1 MNKLVSY
8 IVGGLSIGLAALPV
22 SSYAADTSLKK
33 VAATKSSPPHVSR
46 NKDNCDHEMMGYGH
60 GMMGYGGGM
69 MGGFGHGSMMME
81 SPRLHWVMSLSLSD
95 DQRAKINKL
104 SDALRHRNWATMGQ
118 IQDESDKLRDL
129 YEADKRDP
137 KAIDSEYQKVFD
149 LKRQMIRAM
158 LETQNQV
165 EDLLTPEQLAQL
177 KELRHKH
184 GAMHGYPVR

>member
-1 MNKLVSY
+1 MNKLVSSL
-8 IVGGLSIGLAALPV
+8 VFGLSMGIAAFPV
-22 SSYAADTSLKK
+22 SSYATDASLKK
-33 VAATKSSPPHVSR
+33 VAATKSTRPHDSR
-46 NKDNCDHEMMGYGH
+46 NKDNCDHEMGYGH

-69 MGGFGHGSMMME
+69 MGGYGHGGMMME
-81 SPRLHWVMSLSLSD
+81 SPRMHMVMSLNLGD

-104 SDALRHRNWATMGQ
+104 SDELRHRNWATMGQ

-177 KELRHKH
+177 KEMRHTR
-184 GAMHGYPVR
+184 GAMHGYPMR